1 MKRAMIWLALTLAVV
16 LPSQAQR
23 LIPNQKGLELFGGV
37 PIGRGEKLFRAEN
50 CTAGVSLVR
59 YFKTAN
65 YAFLTLECEGQTYDY
80 RSSDVP
86 VLDGLLQVGYMHP
99 ILSDGGKN
107 IFLYL
112 GVAGLGGY
120 EEVNNGK
127 EDLPDGALLLNRS
140 CWVYGGALHAS
151 VELFLTDSLLIVMK
165 GQGRMIFGS
174 DLNVFRPN
182 VTVGLR
188 VNL

>member
-1 MKRAMIWLALTLAVV
+1 MKKILVCIALALVV
-16 LPSQAQR
+16 ALPSQAQR

-37 PIGRGEKLFRAEN
+37 PIVRGEKLFRAEN
-50 CTAGVSLVR
+50 YTAGVSLVR

-80 RSSDVP
+80 RSYDVP

-99 ILSDGGKN
+99 IFSDGGKN

-120 EEVNNGK
+120 EELNNGK
-127 EDLPDGALLLNRS
+127 ADLPDGALLLNRS

-151 VELFLTDSLLIVMK
+151 VELFLTDNLLIVAR
-165 GQGRMIFGS
+165 GQGRMLFGS
-174 DLNVFRPN
+174 DLNLFRPA
-182 VTVGLR
+182 VSVGLR
-188 VNL
+188 FNL

>member
-37 PIGRGEKLFRAEN
+37 PIVRGEKFFRAEN
-50 CTAGVSLVR
+50 YSAGVSLVR

-65 YAFLTLECEGQTYDY
+65 YAFLALECEGQTYDY
-80 RSSDVP
+80 RSSDVA

-127 EDLPDGALLLNRS
+127 EDLPDGALLLDRS
-140 CWVYGGALHAS
+140 RWVYGGALHAS

-165 GQGRMIFGS
+165 GQGRMLFGS
-174 DLNVFRPN
+174 DLNIFRPN
-182 VTVGLR
+182 VTIGLR

>member
-1 MKRAMIWLALTLAVV
+1 MKRVMVFLALIIAVAM
-16 LPSQAQR
+16 PSQAQR

-37 PIGRGEKLFRAEN
+37 PIVRGEKLFRAEN
-50 CTAGVSLVR
+50 YKAGVSLVR

-80 RSSDVP
+80 RSSDVA
-86 VLDGLLQVGYMHP
+86 VLDGLLQVGYLHP

-127 EDLPDGALLLNRS
+127 EDLPDGALLLDRS
-140 CWVYGGALHAS
+140 RWVYGGALHAS

-165 GQGRMIFGS
+165 GQGRMLFGS
-174 DLNVFRPN
+174 DLNLFRPA
-182 VTVGLR
+182 VSVGLR
-188 VNL
+188 FNL